1 MRLVSTTG
9 PKVILFIF
17 IFFQNTV
24 VSIQL
29 GKIPVLGS
37 RTKIYHYTT
46 HTWTQTTIWHVELH
60 CDSCQVKSN
69 SCFLIL
75 QTNNPN
81 NRENLPQ
88 MQQILSPTR
97 GITRIFA
104 IFEPF
109 PTYTI
114 SSLVETCQ
122 ITQIFR
128 IGHQLR
134 RFSQII
140 QSIHYSYRHLLN
152 RQCSEQYWTIIPR
165 LYQQFSTAA
174 STDG

>member
-1 MRLVSTTG
+1 M
-9 PKVILFIF
+9 
-17 IFFQNTV
+17 
-24 VSIQL
+24 
-29 GKIPVLGS
+29 
-37 RTKIYHYTT
+37 IYHYTT
-46 HTWTQTTIWHVELH
+46 RTSMRMTIWHVELH
-60 CDSCQVKSN
+60 CDSRQVLSN

-81 NRENLPQ
+81 NQDNLLQ
-88 MQQILSPTR
+88 IQQSLSPTR

-104 IFEPF
+104 IFEQF

-114 SSLVETCQ
+114 NSLVETRR
-122 ITQIFR
+122 ITRIFG
-128 IGHQLR
+128 IGHQLH

-152 RQCSEQYWTIIPR
+152 RQCSERYWTIISM

-174 STDG
+174 STDR

>member
-1 MRLVSTTG
+1 MLAHSLEKYQYLVLAPRSTLYNSHMDANDKIDTLNC
-9 PKVILFIF
+9 IA
-17 IFFQNTV
+17 TV
-24 VSIQL
+24 
-29 GKIPVLGS
+29 
-37 RTKIYHYTT
+37 
-46 HTWTQTTIWHVELH
+46 
-60 CDSCQVKSN
+60 VKSN
-69 SCFLIL
+69 QIHVFLIF
-75 QTNNPN
+75 QMNNPN
-81 NRENLPQ
+81 NRDNRSQ
-88 MQQILSPTR
+88 IQQSLSPTR

-114 SSLVETCQ
+114 ISLVETLR
-122 ITQIFR
+122 ITRIFG
-128 IGHQLR
+128 IGHQLH

-152 RQCSEQYWTIIPR
+152 RQSSERYWTIIPM